1 MVEALPTLLESHSNT
16 SEAVERIMDGTER
29 AHTRY
34 EMTIYVTD
42 LPMGNGRLNLFK

>member
-1 MVEALPTLLESHSNT
+1 
-16 SEAVERIMDGTER
+16 MDGKER